1 MPEET
6 IGTAWLGDAAGNKK
20 YAHSVTSAVYDAE
33 SGQTMDKILNAE
45 KLKLLWTNPSPLD
58 NFNKQTVELDLS
70 KYNLILIS
78 FMNGD
83 SANYVVNAFFFVGS
97 TTQTANGFSGSQ
109 KNHRNITVSSNGV
122 AFLES
127 YKYATYG
134 ASVSGTID
142 YSVMRPLY
150 IYGIKL

>member
-1 MPEET
+1 M
-6 IGTAWLGDAAGNKK
+6 N
-20 YAHSVTSAVYDAE
+20 SFAVPTYGKA
-33 SGQTMDKILNAE
+33 
-45 KLKLLWTNPSPLD
+45 KLLWTNPAPLE
-58 NFNKQTVELDLS
+58 NFGKQTVALDLS
-70 KYNLILIS
+70 KYDDLVLIS
-78 FMNGD
+78 FMNGN
-83 SANYVVNAFFFVGS
+83 SANYVVNEIFFVGS
-97 TTQTANGFSGSQ
+97 TTQTVNGFSGSQ

-122 AFLES
+122 EFQES

>member
-1 MPEET
+1 MHMEKS
-6 IGTAWLGDAAGNKK
+6 GNGGGLSSEQKGSLHNNGFA
-20 YAHSVTSAVYDAE
+20 YATPNP
-33 SGQTMDKILNAE
+33 KI
-45 KLKLLWTNPSPLD
+45 KRLWTNPAPLED
-58 NFNKQTVELDLS
+58 FDKQTVALDLS
-70 KYNLILIS
+70 EYDLILIS

-83 SANYVVNAFFFVGS
+83 NANYVVNAFFFVGS